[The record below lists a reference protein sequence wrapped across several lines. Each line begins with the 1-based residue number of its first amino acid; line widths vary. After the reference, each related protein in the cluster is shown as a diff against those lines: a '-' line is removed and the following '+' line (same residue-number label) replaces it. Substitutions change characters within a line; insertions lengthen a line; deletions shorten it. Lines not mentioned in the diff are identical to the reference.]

1 MGLLAKRG
9 TSAAVWPRCGLG
21 MLCGMGMPFVGL
33 ARPFGIVLRLWLALM
48 VGKVP
53 L

>member
-9 TSAAVWPRCGLG
+9 TSAAVWPRCGLR

-33 ARPFGIVLRLWLALM
+33 ARSFGIVLRLWLVLVM
-48 VGKVP
+48 GK
-53 L
+53 LHS